1 MPSIATPS
9 LPRSRGPLSGALI
22 STIAGQEP
30 HAHGFPVLAPLR
42 ADPFGADAQLAL
54 YICYELHYHGFSGVD
69 ERWEWDPGLLAF
81 RHELEDQFL
90 AALRAQTSGA
100 NDATAALDR
109 LTLERPQESGVSN
122 YLSERGTWVQMR
134 EFFAH
139 RSLYHLKEADPH
151 AWVIPR
157 LSGAAKA
164 ALVAVE
170 FDEYGAG
177 RAERMHSTLFADLLH
192 AAGMSA
198 RYLAYL
204 DCVPP
209 ESLATVNFMSLCG
222 LHRQLRAALVG
233 QLAAAEATTAPSARR
248 IVAGLDRLGAP
259 EACRH
264 FYTEHI
270 EADSVHEQILRH
282 DVVAQMIHDDPKC
295 EGDIVF
301 GIEASEVLEQRL
313 AHFVLDKW
321 NHEFS
326 SLMPVAAG

>member
-1 MPSIATPS
+1 MSPIATPS
-9 LPRSRGPLSGALI
+9 LPRSRGPLSHALI
-22 STIAGQEP
+22 STIAGEAP
-30 HAHGFPVLAPLR
+30 HAQTFPVPHPVI
-42 ADPFGADAQLAL
+42 ADPLGADAQLAL

-69 ERWEWDPGLLAF
+69 DGWEWDPGLLAF

-90 AALRAQTSGA
+90 ATLRGQTSGA

-109 LTLERPQESGVSN
+109 LAVEPQQGSGLSD

-139 RSLYHLKEADPH
+139 RSLYHLKEGDPH

-170 FDEYGAG
+170 FDEYGGG
-177 RAERMHSTLFADLLH
+177 RVERMHSTLFANLLRE
-192 AAGMSA
+192 AGMSS

-222 LHRQLRAALVG
+222 LHRNLRAALVG
-233 QLAAAEATTAPSARR
+233 LFAATEITTAPSARR
-248 IVAGLDRLGAP
+248 IVAGLTRLGAP
-259 EACRH
+259 RACRH

-270 EADSVHEQILRH
+270 EADAVHEQILRH
-282 DVVAQMIHDDPKC
+282 DIVAQMIQDDPKC

-301 GIEASEVLEQRL
+301 GIEASELLEQRL
-313 AHFVLDKW
+313 ARFVLDKW
-321 NHEFS
+321 NRELS
-326 SLMPVAAG
+326 SLMPVAGG